1 MVKVDKATY
10 LTLLFNAILSE
21 SLSNSLRGSYVL
33 LISEFINIASILFY
47 NYIEFLVLLYAFL
60 VIFLLD
66 TKNLWSV
73 GFHLVSFQIYY
84 LILLVQVLLAIFEVF
99 V

>member
-1 MVKVDKATY
+1 MVRFDKATY
-10 LTLLFNAILSE
+10 LTLLFNTILSE

-47 NYIEFLVLLYAFL
+47 NYIEFLILLYSFL

-66 TKNLWSV
+66 TKNM
-73 GFHLVSFQIYY
+73 
-84 LILLVQVLLAIFEVF
+84 
-99 V
+99 